1 MHLELKTEI
10 DRIFQNES
18 DKNSFSE
25 DFLFE
30 NSISPDSLI
39 GDAEIQLAKDAMEE
53 EEELKKM
60 INDSIIT
67 AMNDEFEIH
76 RKFHD
81 EILEHFERTE
91 QYVLAQD
98 YLFLLEKYTNKD

>member
-1 MHLELKTEI
+1 MHLELKSEI

-25 DFLFE
+25 DFLVE
-30 NSISPDSLI
+30 NNIIPDSLI

-67 AMNDEFEIH
+67 AINDEFEIH
-76 RKFHD
+76 RKLHD

-98 YLFLLEKYTNKD
+98 YIFLLEKYTNKD